1 QQVSVSQAVS
11 QSKVMFHNVA
21 RSYIPSTKLECHYT
35 LSPGMKWSTRDWI
48 GIFKVGWSSMRD
60 YYTFEWSVVPDS
72 YKEGASMNCYVQ
84 FQAILLPEPWAV
96 QYSWDYILQVGL
108 KMVVEPYFQTRLTKP
123 EKWLVT
129 KLKNPFYKLM
139 VKHRYKQS
147 SSQGQLGQCEKE
159 KEELLTLKLQLEA
172 EVKGLQE
179 EIEKLTTSLQAAQE
193 EQVKVAE
200 QFFKELLKA
209 RELVSAERD
218 SLIHQRAD
226 SIARILEL
234 EEDIKVINRKVLEKE
249 TELDRMK
256 DRVKKLV
263 SQQEQLGKQLREE
276 AEDKERYQAK
286 FKALEQ
292 ENRKL
297 SYDLQATRGTLGEK
311 EKQILQLREE
321 ISKVQQK
328 LSTAQEKRFKIP
340 KIKEQSP
347 GLKSCA
353 LSSLNRHKSLFIKSI
368 LESTDD
374 FKIIFMCNKYNSE
387 RDIPG
392 TLNMVSLLSI
402 TEPLYKHTGIRHE
415 KHFLQQ
421 RTAEKE
427 KVLKLSTEVL
437 KLESGLQ
444 EEISEKANLK
454 VELSMERDSSKVQ
467 LSESRRELKESKS
480 ALWVAQKEKEQL
492 QEEKRELLEYIKL
505 LEQRLDKVADSKWS
519 ETVRADTPDGQ
530 DSPLSDS
537 EDEAPEDM
545 RARAQLS
552 PYGLCDNRVAA
563 EMLVL
568 STPPLSPRELAQ
580 EVVISQPV
588 PISSQIKQ
596 LSEEENTSDSEAEDD
611 KDTLMVLAQG
621 TGEETT
627 LLLPELGHAFQYT
640 VSSDD
645 DSRQNSAE
653 GRYDCVQ
660 RDRAAGSGLWKECPI
675 CKERFPLEFDRDA
688 LEEHIDSHFF
698 FSTHDP
704 FTFE

>member
-1 QQVSVSQAVS
+1 MEGQQVSVSQAVS

-84 FQAILLPEPWAV
+84 FQ
-96 QYSWDYILQVGL
+96 GL
-108 KMVVEPYFQTRLTKP
+108 KRP
-123 EKWLVT
+123 
-129 KLKNPFYKLM
+129 
-139 VKHRYKQS
+139 
-147 SSQGQLGQCEKE
+147 GQLGQCEKE

-200 QFFKELLKA
+200 QCKELLKA

-328 LSTAQEKRFKIP
+328 LSTAQEKRGQVELLC
-340 KIKEQSP
+340 EQLRSIQDQLAASQQKVVLM
-347 GLKSCA
+347 GEELASA
-353 LSSLNRHKSLFIKSI
+353 SSIRDRTMSDLHKSRLEVAELNIKLADMTLKWKETKAQWLKEKAMI
-368 LESTDD
+368 LES
-374 FKIIFMCNKYNSE
+374 SE
-387 RDIPG
+387 
-392 TLNMVSLLSI
+392 
-402 TEPLYKHTGIRHE
+402 
-415 KHFLQQ
+415 
-421 RTAEKE
+421 AEKE